1 MYRHVCSYFKENK
14 ISIFLR
20 PLQYTEIDLIWQQIN
35 RRELIT
41 QLYLQKQEHLE
52 LTDCFYDVKHW
63 DAYHLEMIRPN

>member
-35 RRELIT
+35 R
-41 QLYLQKQEHLE
+41 
-52 LTDCFYDVKHW
+52 
-63 DAYHLEMIRPN
+63 

>member
-1 MYRHVCSYFKENK
+1 MCIGMFALTKENK

-52 LTDCFYDVKHW
+52 LTDCFMM
-63 DAYHLEMIRPN
+63 LNIGMLII

>member
-14 ISIFLR
+14 ISIFL

-52 LTDCFYDVKHW
+52 LTDCFMR
-63 DAYHLEMIRPN
+63 LNIGMLII